1 MNDGPADGE
10 DNAAIAT
17 VPASRWPH
25 AFALGLMA
33 LSVVLGLLATF
44 KLGFPA
50 ERSALKAIAL
60 REHANGDLLIALVQ
74 WVSWL
79 GEPAQ
84 RSLAM
89 VGFAAL
95 LYWRKRPWATLVMIV
110 VPPLAGATSSIL
122 KEIFGRARPDVAPH
136 LDTVTSLSFPSGHAT
151 NVMAIYLLAALLLA
165 QVRRPL
171 WIGLALLM
179 AAAIGTSRLLL
190 GVHWPSDVLGGWFW
204 GAGIA
209 ILGARIASGKEIGQ
223 KAKRSPILMSRPESG
238 A

>member
-1 MNDGPADGE
+1 MSEGAGGE
-10 DNAAIAT
+10 ENAATAN
-17 VPASRWPH
+17 VQASRWPRVL
-25 AFALGLMA
+25 APGLMA
-33 LSVVLGLLATF
+33 LTVSLGLFVTLKA
-44 KLGFPA
+44 GFSV
-50 ERSALKAIAL
+50 ERSMMKAVAL
-60 REHANGDLLIALVQ
+60 REHVNGDLLIALVQ
-74 WVSWL
+74 WVSWI

-95 LYWRKRPWATLVMIV
+95 LYWRKRPWATLVMV
-110 VPPLAGATSSIL
+110 VAPPLAGVTSSLL
-122 KEIFGRARPDVAPH
+122 KEAFGRARPDVVPH

-171 WIGLALLM
+171 WIGLALFM
-179 AAAIGTSRLLL
+179 AGAIGTSRLLL
-190 GVHWPSDVLGGWFW
+190 GVHWPSDVLGGWCWGAGFAIL

-209 ILGARIASGKEIGQ
+209 SSRESAQKE
-223 KAKRSPILMSRPESG
+223 KRSPALMSRPESG

>member
-1 MNDGPADGE
+1 MSGGPDSPE
-10 DNAAIAT
+10 NALIAKPP
-17 VPASRWPH
+17 VSRGMGVSG
-25 AFALGLMA
+25 LGFMA
-33 LSVVLGLLATF
+33 LTIALGLLATL
-44 KLGFPA
+44 KVGFPA
-50 ERSALKAIAL
+50 ERSVLKAVAF
-60 REHANGDLLIALVQ
+60 REHVTGDFLIAVVQ

-95 LYWRKRPWATLVMIV
+95 LYWRKRPWAALVMVIA
-110 VPPLAGATSSIL
+110 PPVAGATSSLL
-122 KEIFGRARPDVAPH
+122 KEIFSRARPEVVPH
-136 LDTVTSLSFPSGHAT
+136 LDMVTSLSFPSGHAT

-165 QVRRPL
+165 QARRPL

-190 GVHWPSDVLGGWFW
+190 GVHWPSDVLGGWCW
-204 GAGIA
+204 GTGIA
-209 ILGARIASGKEIGQ
+209 ILGARISHRKESAQ
-223 KAKRSPILMSRPESG
+223 KAKRNPTLMSRPESG

>member
-1 MNDGPADGE
+1 MNDDPSGE
-10 DNAAIAT
+10 DDAAVVTA
-17 VPASRWPH
+17 PASRWPL
-25 AFALGLMA
+25 AFGLTLMA
-33 LSVVLGLLATF
+33 LAVVLGLLVTF
-44 KLGFPA
+44 KAGFPA
-50 ERSALKAIAL
+50 ERSALKALAL
-60 REHANGDLLIALVQ
+60 REHATGDLLIASVQ

-89 VGFAAL
+89 VIFAAL
-95 LYWRKRPWATLVMIV
+95 LYMRKRPWAALVMIV
-110 VPPLAGATSSIL
+110 VPPLAGATSSLL
-122 KEIFGRARPDVAPH
+122 KEIFGRARPDVVPH

-165 QVRRPL
+165 QARRPL

-179 AAAIGTSRLLL
+179 AAAVGASRLLL
-190 GVHWPSDVLGGWFW
+190 GVHWPGDVLGGWFW

-209 ILGARIASGKEIGQ
+209 ILGARIASRKENDQ
-223 KAKRSPILMSRPESG
+223 KAKRSPTLMSRPESG

>member
-1 MNDGPADGE
+1 MSDGPDGAE
-10 DNAAIAT
+10 NAVIAQS
-17 VPASRWPH
+17 PASR
-25 AFALGLMA
+25 GLLVSGFVFMA
-33 LSVVLGLLATF
+33 VAIALGLLATL
-44 KLGFPA
+44 KIGIPA

-60 REHANGDLLIALVQ
+60 REHVTGDLVIALVQ

-89 VGFAAL
+89 VGFAGL
-95 LYWRKRPWATLVMIV
+95 LYWRKRPWAALVMV
-110 VPPLAGATSSIL
+110 VAPPFAGATSSFL
-122 KEIFGRARPDVAPH
+122 KEVFSRARPEVVPH

-165 QVRRPL
+165 QARRPL

-179 AAAIGTSRLLL
+179 AAAIGTSRVLL
-190 GVHWPSDVLGGWFW
+190 GVHWPSDVLGGWLW
-204 GAGIA
+204 GAAFALIGFR
-209 ILGARIASGKEIGQ
+209 LARLKEAGQ
-223 KAKRSPILMSRPESG
+223 NAKRSPILTSRPDSG